1 MQPRIS
7 YLIKRLERGVRSEL
21 DAALR
26 PLGVSTPEYT
36 TLSVLRMR
44 SGLSSAQLAR
54 RAFVSGQAMNQI
66 VISLEQRGLI
76 ERAAD
81 PDHGKILRA
90 QLTRKGTA
98 VLKQCDTATM
108 HVDRILT
115 AQLSGAQEAALR
127 EALVKCGEAL
137 DDAELGTP
145 RTVLK

>member
-7 YLIKRLERGVRSEL
+7 YLIKRIERGVRAEL

-36 TLSVLRMR
+36 ALSVLRMR

-66 VISLEQRGLI
+66 VISLEQRELI
-76 ERAAD
+76 TRSAD

-90 QLTRKGTA
+90 QLTRKGSA
-98 VLKQCDTATM
+98 LLKLCDGATS
-108 HVDRILT
+108 HVERLLT
-115 AQLSGAQEAALR
+115 STLSEQQESALR
-127 EALVKCGEAL
+127 EALMQCGEAL
-137 DDAELGTP
+137 DHSDVP
-145 RTVLK
+145 SK

>member
-7 YLIKRLERGVRSEL
+7 YLIKRIERGVRAEL

-66 VISLEQRGLI
+66 VISLEQRELVA
-76 ERAAD
+76 RTAD

-90 QLTRKGTA
+90 QLTRKGSA
-98 VLKQCDTATM
+98 LLKQCDTATA
-108 HVDRILT
+108 HVDRLLT
-115 AQLSGAQEAALR
+115 SALTPQQEGALR
-127 EALVKCGEAL
+127 EALVRCGEAL
-137 DDAELGTP
+137 DHADAST
-145 RTVLK
+145 K

>member
-7 YLIKRLERGVRSEL
+7 YLIKRIERGVRAEL
-21 DAALR
+21 DSALR
-26 PLGVSTPEYT
+26 QLGVSTPEYT

-98 VLKQCDTATM
+98 LLKQCDAATM
-108 HVDRILT
+108 HVERILT
-115 AQLSGAQEAALR
+115 AELSHTQEAALR

-137 DDAELGTP
+137 DHAEPGGA
-145 RTVLK
+145 RAASK